1 MKSLTE
7 YLNESY
13 VSWTDAAKGCE
24 VVHIGKRQI
33 AIVPRKGRFPASS
46 PAHKRDVILARCG
59 FTKIHVQNSFINGK
73 DYEYL
78 VATIP
83 QRWPDYTEIETIA
96 DKLK

>member
-1 MKSLTE
+1 ME
-7 YLNESY
+7 A
-13 VSWTDAAKGCE
+13 VSWTEAAKGCE

-33 AIVPRKGRFPASS
+33 AIVPQKGSFPASFQ
-46 PAHKRDVILARCG
+46 AHKRDAILVRCG
-59 FTKIHVQNSFINGK
+59 FTKIGLESSFINGK

-83 QRWPDYTEIETIA
+83 QRWPDYTDIETIE

>member
-1 MKSLTE
+1 MKSLYE
-7 YLNESY
+7 YLTES

-33 AIVPRKGRFPASS
+33 AIVPQKGHFPASS
-46 PAHKRDVILARCG
+46 PAYKRDAILARCG
-59 FTKIHVQNSFINGK
+59 FTKIGLESSFINNK

-83 QRWPDYTEIETIA
+83 QRWEDYTDIETIA